1 LTPLVHFFGD
11 SFVAGF
17 GDPSGQGWVGRVA
30 LKGSENGWP
39 FEVANHGVPGET
51 SAQAVARWFNTLVEP
66 AAVRQR
72 DERAVFSF
80 GTNDVIVGMS
90 QEESVASLRAALDL
104 AKSLEVPALVIGPP
118 PVGDLPEADAM
129 LAQVSAAFAE
139 LAAVHEVPFV
149 ATHAVLSEPGPWR
162 EEAAASDGSHPTG
175 GGYAV
180 LAGLIEAGGF
190 ADWIS
195 ASR

>member
-1 LTPLVHFFGD
+1 MTPLVHFFGD

-30 LKGSENGWP
+30 LKGSDNCWP

-72 DERAVFSF
+72 DERVVFSF

-90 QEESVASLRAALDL
+90 REESAASLRAALDL
-104 AKSLEVPALVIGPP
+104 AKSLEVPAFVIGPP
-118 PVGDLPEADAM
+118 PVGDMPEADAM

-139 LAAVHEVPFV
+139 LAAEFEVPFV
-149 ATHAVLSEPGPWR
+149 PTHAALSGPGRWR
-162 EEAAASDGSHPTG
+162 EEAAAADGSHPTG
-175 GGYAV
+175 GGYAE
-180 LAGLIEAGGF
+180 LADLIVGGGF
-190 ADWIS
+190 ADWIL

>member
-1 LTPLVHFFGD
+1 MIPLVHFFGD

-80 GTNDVIVGMS
+80 ATNDVIMGMS

-104 AKSLEVPALVIGPP
+104 AKSLEVPAFVVGPP
-118 PVGDLPEADAM
+118 PVGDLPEADAR
-129 LAQVSAAFAE
+129 LALVSQAYAE
-139 LAAVHEVPFV
+139 LAAEFGVPFV
-149 ATHAVLSEPGPWR
+149 ATHAALSEPGPWLQ
-162 EEAAASDGSHPTG
+162 EAAAADGSHPTG
-175 GGYAV
+175 GGYAE
-180 LAGLIEAGGF
+180 LAKLIEAGGF
-190 ADWIS
+190 AGWI
-195 ASR
+195 ADAR